1 MRPLSKSPAAVVFL
15 SLIGGAIALAG
26 HGAAQEAKTSAPKT
40 AKNKPADS
48 KDKVAPKGKAKPA
61 TAATTGDRAAAKAEA
76 KAAASTANPRTMAE
90 LPKPNPLAEEVR
102 HVELYDAAIAPVRDI
117 AVSPEDAKRL
127 REAVAAAAGG
137 RLAEAR
143 SLRDGLAEPAG
154 RKLVDWFTFRGGYG
168 TASEI
173 RAFLD
178 ANPAW
183 PDRGLLTQRAEEA
196 LFLSNASPR
205 EVKAFFASA
214 EPRTAVGHAALAAA
228 LMADKETDKATDR
241 ARSLARKAWT
251 EMDMSSSAEQAF
263 LARVGS
269 LLEEADHK
277 RRLDRL
283 LLDDSRASERKER
296 AAVIRRTIALL
307 PEAERKT
314 AEARLAVFL
323 RAKNSQQL
331 IAKLPKHTHVDW
343 GLAVQKAQALRRQK
357 KEEEAWKILLAE
369 PEGPGKIA
377 RPDGW
382 WEERRAN
389 AYAALRLGRP
399 KTAYDLAKS
408 PGPLGVNAAKDAAFL
423 AGWVALRH
431 LKDAKL
437 ALPHFEALAGIA
449 DGPLSHARGQYWLG
463 RTHEALGDK
472 AKANECYKAASAYFD
487 TFHGQLARL
496 KLDPGARALTIK
508 PPARPT
514 EEEIAR
520 FNDSDAVKATVLARK
535 AGLDISLARAFLVH
549 MRNHFRGEAEVAM
562 AAHLAEALG
571 DTQMAVRIGK
581 AGIARGLN
589 LVYYAYPIH
598 SLPAY
603 TPLRPPPEPAVIFG
617 IARQESEFNS
627 VTFSHAGAR
636 GILQVMPVT
645 ARHVCRDY
653 KIKCDIPRLMKDP
666 AYNTMLGSAYI
677 TDRMDEFSGSYVLTL
692 AGYNAGPGRARE
704 WIREFGDPRDSKVD
718 PIDWIHRIP
727 FEETREYVQKVL
739 SNIQVYRARLGERD
753 AVRLNSDLKR
763 ISAAAPAPPAA
774 TATPK
779 Q

>member
-1 MRPLSKSPAAVVFL
+1 MA
-15 SLIGGAIALAG
+15 GAITVSG
-26 HGAAQEAKTSAPKT
+26 RGAAQEETKSPAPK
-40 AKNKPADS
+40 AVKKKAAD
-48 KDKVAPKGKAKPA
+48 PKANEAQKAKPKPA
-61 TAATTGDRAAAKAEA
+61 AAAPASAAKTAARPAGEPKPGGEPRPAGEPKSAG
-76 KAAASTANPRTMAE
+76 NPRAMAV
-90 LPKPNPLAEEVR
+90 LPKPSPLAEEAQ
-102 HVELYDAAIAPVRDI
+102 HVALFDSAITPVRDI
-117 AVSPEDAKRL
+117 AISPDDAKRL
-127 REAVAAAAGG
+127 REAIAAAAGG
-137 RLAEAR
+137 RLTEAR
-143 SLRDGLAEPAG
+143 SLRDGLSEPAG

-183 PDRGLLTQRAEEA
+183 PDRGLLTQRAEEQ
-196 LFLSNASPR
+196 LFLSNASSR
-205 EVKAFFASA
+205 DVRVFFASA
-214 EPRTAVGHAALAAA
+214 EPRTAIGHAALAAA
-228 LMADKETDKATDR
+228 LMTDKETDKAKV
-241 ARSLARKAWT
+241 LARKAWT
-251 EMDMSSSAEQAF
+251 EMDLPSAAEQAF
-263 LARVGS
+263 LARVGG
-269 LLEEADHK
+269 LLDESDHK

-283 LLDDSRASERKER
+283 LLNDVRAADRADR
-296 AAVIRRTIALL
+296 AAVIKRTIALL

-314 AEARLAVFL
+314 AEARLAVFM

-331 IAKLPKHTHVDW
+331 IAKLPKHSHVDW
-343 GLAVQKAQALRRQK
+343 GLAVQKAQALSRQK

-389 AYAALRLGRP
+389 AYAALRLGKP
-399 KTAYDLAKS
+399 KTAYDLANN

-423 AGWVALRH
+423 AGWIALRH
-431 LKDAKL
+431 LKDTKL
-437 ALPHFEALAGIA
+437 ALPHFEALASIA
-449 DGPLSHARGQYWLG
+449 DGPLSHARAQYWLG
-463 RTHEALGDK
+463 RTQEALGDK
-472 AKANECYKAASAYFD
+472 TKAQEHYRAASAYFD

-496 KLDPGARALTIK
+496 KVDPGARVLLIK
-508 PPARPT
+508 PPAAPT
-514 EEEIAR
+514 EEEKAS
-520 FNDSDAVKATVLARK
+520 FNGSDAVKATVLARK

-549 MRNHFRGEAEVAM
+549 MRSHFRSEAEVAM

-589 LVYYAYPIH
+589 LFYYAYPIH

-603 TPLRPPPEPAVIFG
+603 TPLRTPAEPAVIFG

-645 ARHVCRDY
+645 AKHVCRDY

-677 TDRMDEFSGSYVLTL
+677 TDRMDEFTGSYVLTL

-704 WIREFGDPRDSKVD
+704 WIKEFGDPRDGKVD

-739 SNIQVYRARLGERD
+739 SNIQIYRARLGERD
-753 AVRLNSDLKR
+753 AVRLTSDLKR
-763 ISAAAPAPPAA
+763 ISAASPTADTAAAPAP
-774 TATPK
+774 K
-779 Q
+779 